1 MRDVVET
8 KISLQIFGTLFASRL
23 NMLVIELEKSKKIRI
38 CEKEVFN
45 IFFLAKR
52 TVGKETSFKSI
63 WKTLF
68 NFTIIWLSELVDSC
82 VVCKVSSWPRVKY
95 FKVCESLL
103 VKSISYTNV
112 IQHLNKLFKDIRNC
126 VLTRSLTLN
135 DVTLYTVFF

>member
-63 WKTLF
+63 
-68 NFTIIWLSELVDSC
+68 
-82 VVCKVSSWPRVKY
+82 
-95 FKVCESLL
+95 
-103 VKSISYTNV
+103 
-112 IQHLNKLFKDIRNC
+112 
-126 VLTRSLTLN
+126 
-135 DVTLYTVFF
+135 